1 MAYFDGRHGY
11 AYEHSYN
18 NRLRRDEYIYTDG
31 NGLISLSGGRT
42 SVASSEYP
50 TASPRYHP
58 YTFYYDQPKSNSRIY
73 NYYDRYRPR
82 DVRSGR
88 GYYSRD
94 KLPSPYYGYAWNSP
108 VQTHLDKR
116 NRDYKD
122 ETTSERGG
130 FNVKICVSLVILL
143 LVLLTAAGLGIG
155 LGVAFDEDGGKLMFF
170 ARLALNPMF
179 KKRISFLHSQP
190 YFTARRTL
198 FVIRFFSNSVRRI
211 KSIYSK
217 HFIFKNESQQITF
230 FSTVTLWHQCLEY
243 QFGRVHF
250 QTATTLSR

>member
-73 NYYDRYRPR
+73 NYYDRYRSR

-108 VQTHLDKR
+108 AQTHLDKR
-116 NRDYKD
+116 NRDYED
-122 ETTSERGG
+122 ETSERGG

-143 LVLLTAAGLGIG
+143 LVLLTAAGLGVG
-155 LGVAFDEDGGKLMFF
+155 LGLAFTGDGGKIITILTTIVLTFC
-170 ARLALNPMF
+170 LA
-179 KKRISFLHSQP
+179 K
-190 YFTARRTL
+190 
-198 FVIRFFSNSVRRI
+198 
-211 KSIYSK
+211 
-217 HFIFKNESQQITF
+217 
-230 FSTVTLWHQCLEY
+230 
-243 QFGRVHF
+243 
-250 QTATTLSR
+250 